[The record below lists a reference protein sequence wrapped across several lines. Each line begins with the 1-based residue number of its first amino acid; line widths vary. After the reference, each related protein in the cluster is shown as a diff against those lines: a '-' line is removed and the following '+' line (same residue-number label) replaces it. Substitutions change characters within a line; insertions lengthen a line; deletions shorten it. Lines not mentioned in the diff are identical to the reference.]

1 MRDGLRL
8 PWPLG
13 LLWALPVTL
22 VGIVFLVAGAL
33 TGGRVAFVSGAFEGH
48 GGVIRRALKV
58 VPVGHGGAGALTL
71 GHVVLGANAR
81 ALEVSRRHERVHVGQ
96 YERWGVVFPI
106 AYAAS
111 SITAVL
117 HGQNAYRGNRF
128 EKEANRLARRKVG
141 EAGLVR

>member
-1 MRDGLRL
+1 MRDGLHL

-22 VGIVFLVAGAL
+22 VGAAILVAAAL
-33 TGGRVAFVSGAFEGH
+33 TGGHVAFVSGAFEGY
-48 GGVIRRALKV
+48 GGVIRGALKV
-58 VPVGHGGAGALTL
+58 VPVGRGGAGALTL

-81 ALEVSRRHERVHVGQ
+81 ALEVSRRHERVHVAQ
-96 YERWGVVFPI
+96 YERWGIAFPV

-111 SITAVL
+111 SLSALL

-128 EKEANRLARRKVG
+128 EKEANRLSRRK
-141 EAGLVR
+141 AGQPA